1 MSHNGISWLQSVI
14 ASSVLSVKCCSG
26 MPSLDKG
33 PTPPYPHTN
42 LAPVQTT
49 GQQARLSLTCV
60 LCAGDMA
67 PNKRGGPLSDKKKA
81 EISGTKPAPASN
93 GVACAHFDEPGEG
106 EDQYPDGNDHLC
118 L

>member
-1 MSHNGISWLQSVI
+1 
-14 ASSVLSVKCCSG
+14 
-26 MPSLDKG
+26 MPSAHKG
-33 PTPPYPHTN
+33 HTRPCPHTN

-49 GQQARLSLTCV
+49 EQQSRPSLTCV
-60 LCAGDMA
+60 SCAGDMA

-93 GVACAHFDEPGEG
+93 GGACAHFDEPGKG